1 MSDFSFPHSSREFIK
16 MVLLQKDLIIM
27 DILLA
32 WPQKISPKLE
42 TLLNKTFALNF
53 VKAVRREQ

>member
-1 MSDFSFPHSSREFIK
+1 
-16 MVLLQKDLIIM
+16 MVLLQKDLIIV

-32 WPQKISPKLE
+32 WPQEIAPKLE
-42 TLLNKTFALNF
+42 TLLNKAFELNF